1 MYILIL
7 SNNFYWIDMLRGIF
21 IAIVIFLI
29 WEASCII
36 FELPP
41 FMLPT
46 PSKIFTSMYT
56 NWEELLRHASYTL
69 VEILA
74 SIFIGCIIGIVTAL
88 TISSSAKLKLWVMPI
103 LLASQ
108 SIPVFALAP
117 LLILWLGYGM
127 SSKIVIGVLIV
138 FFPITSNFT
147 DALNKV
153 PQELIDAGKT
163 IGFSKLQIFWKIKI
177 PSSLPGLCSGVRVAA
192 CFAPIGAVVGEW
204 IGGST
209 GLGSFMIYSNARLQT
224 DNMFAALLILIFITI
239 TLYRL
244 TDLILSKYVWWK

>member
-1 MYILIL
+1 
-7 SNNFYWIDMLRGIF
+7 MLRGLIIAATIF
-21 IAIVIFLI
+21 AI
-29 WEASCII
+29 WEFSCVY
-36 FELPP
+36 FSLPP
-41 FMLPT
+41 FMLPP
-46 PSKIFTSMYT
+46 PSKIFISIYT
-56 NWEELLRHASYTL
+56 NWDLLIKHASYTL

-74 SIFIGCIIGIVTAL
+74 SIFIGTIIGVITAL
-88 TISSSAKLKLWVMPI
+88 IISSSERLKRWVMPI

-163 IGFSKLQIFWKIKI
+163 IGLSKTQVFWKIKI
-177 PSSLPGLCSGVRVAA
+177 PSSLPGLCSGIRVAA

-224 DNMFAALLILIFITI
+224 DNMFAALIILIFITI
-239 TLYRL
+239 TLYKV
-244 TDLILSKYVWWK
+244 TDMILSKYVWWK

>member
-1 MYILIL
+1 
-7 SNNFYWIDMLRGIF
+7 MLRGLF
-21 IAIVIFLI
+21 IAAIIFLI
-29 WEASCII
+29 WEISCVI
-36 FELPP
+36 FEIPP
-41 FMLPT
+41 FMLPPPT
-46 PSKIFTSMYT
+46 KIFTSMY
-56 NWEELLRHASYTL
+56 NNIDILLNHAAYTL

-74 SIFIGCIIGIVTAL
+74 SIIIGSFIGITTAL
-88 TISSSAKLKLWVMPI
+88 IISSSPRLKRWIMPI

-163 IGFSKLQIFWKIKI
+163 IGFTKFQIFWKIKI
-177 PSSLPGLCSGVRVAA
+177 PASLPGLSSGIRVAT

-239 TLYRL
+239 SLYRVTDKVL
-244 TDLILSKYVWWK
+244 TKYVWWK

>member
-1 MYILIL
+1 
-7 SNNFYWIDMLRGIF
+7 MLRGLIIAATIF
-21 IAIVIFLI
+21 AI
-29 WEASCII
+29 WEFSCVY
-36 FELPP
+36 FSLPP
-41 FMLPT
+41 FMLPP
-46 PSKIFTSMYT
+46 PSKIFISIYT
-56 NWEELLRHASYTL
+56 NWDLLIKHASYTL

-74 SIFIGCIIGIVTAL
+74 SIFIGTIIGVVTAL
-88 TISSSAKLKLWVMPI
+88 TISSSERLKRWVMPI

-163 IGFSKLQIFWKIKI
+163 IGLSKIQVFWKIKI
-177 PSSLPGLCSGVRVAA
+177 PSSLPGLCSGIRVAA

-224 DNMFAALLILIFITI
+224 DNMFAALIILIFITI
-239 TLYRL
+239 TLYKV
-244 TDLILSKYVWWK
+244 TDMILSKYVWWK

>member
-1 MYILIL
+1 
-7 SNNFYWIDMLRGIF
+7 MLRGLIIAATIF
-21 IAIVIFLI
+21 AI
-29 WEASCII
+29 WEFCCVY
-36 FELPP
+36 FNLPP
-41 FMLPT
+41 FMLPP
-46 PSKIFTSMYT
+46 PSKIFMSIYT
-56 NWEELLRHASYTL
+56 NWELLLKHASFTL

-74 SIFIGCIIGIVTAL
+74 SIFIGTIIGVITAL
-88 TISSSAKLKLWVMPI
+88 IISSSERLKLWVMPI

-163 IGFSKLQIFWKIKI
+163 IGLTKVQVFWKIKI
-177 PSSLPGLCSGVRVAA
+177 PSSLPGLCSGIRVAA

-224 DNMFAALLILIFITI
+224 DNMFAALIILIFITI
-239 TLYRL
+239 TLYKV
-244 TDLILSKYVWWK
+244 TDMILSKYIWWK

>member
-1 MYILIL
+1 
-7 SNNFYWIDMLRGIF
+7 MLRGLIIAATIF
-21 IAIVIFLI
+21 AI
-29 WEASCII
+29 WEFCCVY
-36 FELPP
+36 FNLPP
-41 FMLPT
+41 FMLPP
-46 PSKIFTSMYT
+46 PSKIFMSIYI
-56 NWEELLRHASYTL
+56 NWDLLLKHTSYTL

-74 SIFIGCIIGIVTAL
+74 SIFIGTIIGVITAL
-88 TISSSAKLKLWVMPI
+88 TISSSERLKRWVMPI

-163 IGFSKLQIFWKIKI
+163 IGLTKVQVFWKIKI
-177 PSSLPGLCSGVRVAA
+177 PSSLPGLCSGIRVAA

-224 DNMFAALLILIFITI
+224 DNMFAALIILIFITI
-239 TLYRL
+239 TLYKV
-244 TDLILSKYVWWK
+244 TDMILSKYVWWK

>member
-1 MYILIL
+1 
-7 SNNFYWIDMLRGIF
+7 MLRGLIIAATIF
-21 IAIVIFLI
+21 AI
-29 WEASCII
+29 WEFCCVY
-36 FELPP
+36 FNLPP
-41 FMLPT
+41 FMLPP
-46 PSKIFTSMYT
+46 PSKIFMSIYT
-56 NWEELLRHASYTL
+56 NWDLLLKHASYTL

-74 SIFIGCIIGIVTAL
+74 SIFIGTIIGVITAL
-88 TISSSAKLKLWVMPI
+88 TISSSERLKRWVMPI

-163 IGFSKLQIFWKIKI
+163 IGLTKVQVFWKIKI
-177 PSSLPGLCSGVRVAA
+177 PSSLPGLCSGIRVAA

-224 DNMFAALLILIFITI
+224 DNMFAALIILIFITI
-239 TLYRL
+239 TLYKV
-244 TDLILSKYVWWK
+244 TDMILSKYVWWK

>member
-1 MYILIL
+1 
-7 SNNFYWIDMLRGIF
+7 MLRGLIIAATIF
-21 IAIVIFLI
+21 AI
-29 WEASCII
+29 WEFCCVY
-36 FELPP
+36 FNLPP
-41 FMLPT
+41 FMLPP
-46 PSKIFTSMYT
+46 PSKIFMSIYT
-56 NWEELLRHASYTL
+56 NWDLLLKHASYTL

-74 SIFIGCIIGIVTAL
+74 SIFIGTIIGVITAL
-88 TISSSAKLKLWVMPI
+88 IISSSERLKRWVMPI

-163 IGFSKLQIFWKIKI
+163 IGLRKVQLFWKIKI
-177 PSSLPGLCSGVRVAA
+177 PSSLPGLCSGIRVAA

-224 DNMFAALLILIFITI
+224 DNMFAALIILIFITI
-239 TLYRL
+239 TLYKV
-244 TDLILSKYVWWK
+244 TDMILSKYVWWK

>member
-1 MYILIL
+1 
-7 SNNFYWIDMLRGIF
+7 MLRGLIIAATIF
-21 IAIVIFLI
+21 AI
-29 WEASCII
+29 WEFSCVY
-36 FELPP
+36 FSLPP
-41 FMLPT
+41 FMFPP
-46 PSKIFTSMYT
+46 PSKLFISIYT
-56 NWEELLRHASYTL
+56 NWDLLIKHASYTL

-74 SIFIGCIIGIVTAL
+74 SIFIGTIIGVVTAL
-88 TISSSAKLKLWVMPI
+88 TISSSERLKRWVMPI

-163 IGFSKLQIFWKIKI
+163 IGLSKTQVFWKIKI
-177 PSSLPGLCSGVRVAA
+177 PSSLPGLCSGIRVAA

-224 DNMFAALLILIFITI
+224 DNMFAALIILIFITI
-239 TLYRL
+239 TLYKV
-244 TDLILSKYVWWK
+244 TDMILSKYVWWK

>member
-1 MYILIL
+1 
-7 SNNFYWIDMLRGIF
+7 MLRGLIIAATIF
-21 IAIVIFLI
+21 AI
-29 WEASCII
+29 WEFCCVYFS
-36 FELPP
+36 LPP
-41 FMLPT
+41 FMLPP
-46 PSKIFTSMYT
+46 PSKIFMSIYT
-56 NWEELLRHASYTL
+56 NWDLLLKHASYTL

-74 SIFIGCIIGIVTAL
+74 SIFIGTIIGVITAL
-88 TISSSAKLKLWVMPI
+88 IISSSERLKRWVMPI

-163 IGFSKLQIFWKIKI
+163 IGLSKTQVFWKIKI
-177 PSSLPGLCSGVRVAA
+177 PSSLPGLCSGIRVAA

-224 DNMFAALLILIFITI
+224 DNMFAALIILIFITI
-239 TLYRL
+239 TLYKV
-244 TDLILSKYVWWK
+244 TDMILSKYVWWK

>member
-1 MYILIL
+1 
-7 SNNFYWIDMLRGIF
+7 MLRGLIIAATIF
-21 IAIVIFLI
+21 AI
-29 WEASCII
+29 WEFSCVY
-36 FELPP
+36 FSLPP
-41 FMLPT
+41 FMLPP
-46 PSKIFTSMYT
+46 PSKIFISIYT
-56 NWEELLRHASYTL
+56 NWDLLIKHASYTL

-74 SIFIGCIIGIVTAL
+74 SILIGTIIGVVTAL
-88 TISSSAKLKLWVMPI
+88 TISSSERLKRWVMPI

-147 DALNKV
+147 DSLNKV

-163 IGFSKLQIFWKIKI
+163 IGLSKTQVFWKIKI
-177 PSSLPGLCSGVRVAA
+177 PSSLPGLCSGIRVAA

-224 DNMFAALLILIFITI
+224 DNMFAALIILIFITI
-239 TLYRL
+239 TLYKV
-244 TDLILSKYVWWK
+244 TDMVLSKYVWWK

>member
-1 MYILIL
+1 
-7 SNNFYWIDMLRGIF
+7 MLRGLIIAATIF
-21 IAIVIFLI
+21 AI
-29 WEASCII
+29 WEFCCVY
-36 FELPP
+36 FNLPP
-41 FMLPT
+41 FMLPP
-46 PSKIFTSMYT
+46 PSKIFMSIYN
-56 NWEELLRHASYTL
+56 NWDSLLKHASYTL

-74 SIFIGCIIGIVTAL
+74 SIFIGTIIGVVTAL
-88 TISSSAKLKLWVMPI
+88 TISSSERLKRWVMPI

-163 IGFSKLQIFWKIKI
+163 IGLSKTQVFWKIKI
-177 PSSLPGLCSGVRVAA
+177 PSSLPGLCSGIRVAA

-224 DNMFAALLILIFITI
+224 DNMFAALIILIFITI
-239 TLYRL
+239 TLYKV
-244 TDLILSKYVWWK
+244 TDMILSKYVWWK

>member
-1 MYILIL
+1 
-7 SNNFYWIDMLRGIF
+7 MLRGLIIAATIF
-21 IAIVIFLI
+21 AI
-29 WEASCII
+29 WEFCCVY
-36 FELPP
+36 FNLPP
-41 FMLPT
+41 FMLPP
-46 PSKIFTSMYT
+46 PSKIFMSIYT
-56 NWEELLRHASYTL
+56 NWELLIKHASYTL

-74 SIFIGCIIGIVTAL
+74 SIFIGTIIGVVTAL
-88 TISSSAKLKLWVMPI
+88 TISSSERLKRWVMPI

-163 IGFSKLQIFWKIKI
+163 IGLSKTQVFWKIKI
-177 PSSLPGLCSGVRVAA
+177 PSSLPGLCSGIRVAA

-224 DNMFAALLILIFITI
+224 DNMFAALIILIFITI
-239 TLYRL
+239 TLYKV
-244 TDLILSKYVWWK
+244 TDMILSKYVWWK

>member
-1 MYILIL
+1 MFF
-7 SNNFYWIDMLRGIF
+7 N
-21 IAIVIFLI
+21 
-29 WEASCII
+29 
-36 FELPP
+36 LPP
-41 FMLPT
+41 FMLPR
-46 PSKIFTSMYT
+46 PSMIFISIYN
-56 NWEELLRHASYTL
+56 NWEELLRHTAYTL
-69 VEILA
+69 TEILV
-74 SIFIGCIIGIVTAL
+74 SIFIGTVIGITTAL
-88 TISSSAKLKLWVMPI
+88 IISSSKKLKRWIMPI

-153 PQELIDAGKT
+153 PQKLIDAGKT
-163 IGFSKLQIFWKIKI
+163 LNFTKTQLFWKIKI
-177 PSSLPGLCSGVRVAA
+177 PSSLPGLCSGIRVAA

-224 DNMFAALLILIFITI
+224 DNMFAALIILIFVTI
-239 TLYRL
+239 SIYKI

>member
-1 MYILIL
+1 
-7 SNNFYWIDMLRGIF
+7 MLRGLIIAATIF
-21 IAIVIFLI
+21 AI
-29 WEASCII
+29 WEFSCIY
-36 FELPP
+36 FSLPP
-41 FMLPT
+41 FMLPP
-46 PSKIFTSMYT
+46 PSKIFISIYT
-56 NWEELLRHASYTL
+56 NWDLLIKHASYTL

-74 SIFIGCIIGIVTAL
+74 SIFIGTIIGVVTAL
-88 TISSSAKLKLWVMPI
+88 TISSSERLKRWVMPI

-163 IGFSKLQIFWKIKI
+163 IGLSKTQVFWKIKI
-177 PSSLPGLCSGVRVAA
+177 PSSLPGLCSGIRVAA

-224 DNMFAALLILIFITI
+224 DNMFAALIILIFITI
-239 TLYRL
+239 TLYKV
-244 TDLILSKYVWWK
+244 TDMILSKYVWWK

>member
-1 MYILIL
+1 M
-7 SNNFYWIDMLRGIF
+7 
-21 IAIVIFLI
+21 
-29 WEASCII
+29 
-36 FELPP
+36 LPP
-41 FMLPT
+41 
-46 PSKIFTSMYT
+46 PSKVFISIYT
-56 NWEELLRHASYTL
+56 NWDLLLKHASYTL

-74 SIFIGCIIGIVTAL
+74 SIFIGTFIGIFTAL
-88 TISSSAKLKLWVMPI
+88 AISSSNTLKRWLMPI

-163 IGFSKLQIFWKIKI
+163 IGLSKAKVFWKIKI
-177 PSSLPGLCSGVRVAA
+177 PSSLPGLCSGIRVAA

-224 DNMFAALLILIFITI
+224 DNMFAALIILIFITI
-239 TLYRL
+239 TLYKV
-244 TDLILSKYVWWK
+244 TDMVLSKYVWWK

>member
-1 MYILIL
+1 
-7 SNNFYWIDMLRGIF
+7 MLRGLIIAATIF
-21 IAIVIFLI
+21 AI
-29 WEASCII
+29 WEFCCVYFS
-36 FELPP
+36 LPP
-41 FMLPT
+41 FMLPP
-46 PSKIFTSMYT
+46 PSKIFISIYT
-56 NWEELLRHASYTL
+56 NWDLLIKHASYTL

-74 SIFIGCIIGIVTAL
+74 SIFIGTIIGVITAL
-88 TISSSAKLKLWVMPI
+88 IISSSERLKRWVMPI

-163 IGFSKLQIFWKIKI
+163 IGLSKTQVFWKIKI
-177 PSSLPGLCSGVRVAA
+177 PSSLPGLCSGIRVAA

-224 DNMFAALLILIFITI
+224 DNMFAALIILIFITI
-239 TLYRL
+239 TLYKV
-244 TDLILSKYVWWK
+244 TDMILSKYVWWK

>member
-1 MYILIL
+1 
-7 SNNFYWIDMLRGIF
+7 MLRGLF
-21 IAIVIFLI
+21 ITAIIFLI
-29 WEASCII
+29 WEISCSI
-36 FELPP
+36 FKIPP
-41 FMLPT
+41 FMLPPPT
-46 PSKIFTSMYT
+46 KVILSIFN

-69 VEILA
+69 IEILA
-74 SIFIGCIIGIVTAL
+74 SLFIGSFIGIVTAL
-88 TISSSAKLKLWVMPI
+88 TISSSAKLKLWIMPI

-127 SSKIVIGVLIV
+127 ISKIVIGVLIV

-163 IGFSKLQIFWKIKI
+163 IGFNKFRIFWKIKI
-177 PSSLPGLCSGVRVAA
+177 PASLPGLCSGIRVGA

-224 DNMFAALLILIFITI
+224 DNMFAALLILIFMTI
-239 TLYRL
+239 TLYRI
-244 TDLILSKYVWWK
+244 TDKILSKYVWWK

>member
-1 MYILIL
+1 
-7 SNNFYWIDMLRGIF
+7 MLRGLIIATTIF
-21 IAIVIFLI
+21 AI
-29 WEASCII
+29 WEFCCVY
-36 FELPP
+36 FNLPP
-41 FMLPT
+41 FMLPP
-46 PSKIFTSMYT
+46 PSKIFMSIYT
-56 NWEELLRHASYTL
+56 NWDLLLKHASYTL

-74 SIFIGCIIGIVTAL
+74 SIFIGTIIGVITAL
-88 TISSSAKLKLWVMPI
+88 IISSSERLKRWVMPI

-163 IGFSKLQIFWKIKI
+163 ISLSKTKLFWKIKI
-177 PSSLPGLCSGVRVAA
+177 PSSLPGLCSGIRVAA

-224 DNMFAALLILIFITI
+224 DNMFAALIILIFITI
-239 TLYRL
+239 TLYKV
-244 TDLILSKYVWWK
+244 TDMILSKYVWWK

>member
-1 MYILIL
+1 
-7 SNNFYWIDMLRGIF
+7 MLRGLIIAATIF
-21 IAIVIFLI
+21 AI
-29 WEASCII
+29 WEFCCVY
-36 FELPP
+36 FNLPP
-41 FMLPT
+41 FMLPP
-46 PSKIFTSMYT
+46 PSKIFISIYT
-56 NWEELLRHASYTL
+56 NWDLLIKHASYTL

-74 SIFIGCIIGIVTAL
+74 SIFIGTIIGVVTAL
-88 TISSSAKLKLWVMPI
+88 TISSSERLKRWVMPI

-163 IGFSKLQIFWKIKI
+163 IGLSKTQVFWKIKI
-177 PSSLPGLCSGVRVAA
+177 PSSLPGLCSGIRVAA

-224 DNMFAALLILIFITI
+224 DNMFAALIILIFITI
-239 TLYRL
+239 TLYKV
-244 TDLILSKYVWWK
+244 TDMILSKYVWWK

>member
-1 MYILIL
+1 
-7 SNNFYWIDMLRGIF
+7 MLRGLIIAATIF
-21 IAIVIFLI
+21 AI
-29 WEASCII
+29 WEFSCVY
-36 FELPP
+36 FSLPP
-41 FMLPT
+41 FMLPP
-46 PSKIFTSMYT
+46 PSKIFISIYT
-56 NWEELLRHASYTL
+56 NWDLLIKHASYTL

-74 SIFIGCIIGIVTAL
+74 SIFIGTIIGVVTAL
-88 TISSSAKLKLWVMPI
+88 TISSSERLKRWVMPI

-163 IGFSKLQIFWKIKI
+163 IGLTKVQVFWKIKI
-177 PSSLPGLCSGVRVAA
+177 PSSLPGLCSGIRVAA

-224 DNMFAALLILIFITI
+224 DNMFAALIILIFITI
-239 TLYRL
+239 TLYKV
-244 TDLILSKYVWWK
+244 TDMILSKYVWWK

>member
-1 MYILIL
+1 
-7 SNNFYWIDMLRGIF
+7 MLRGLIIAATIF
-21 IAIVIFLI
+21 AI
-29 WEASCII
+29 WEFSCVY
-36 FELPP
+36 FSLPP
-41 FMLPT
+41 FMLPP
-46 PSKIFTSMYT
+46 PSKIFISIYT
-56 NWEELLRHASYTL
+56 NWDLLIKHASYTL

-74 SIFIGCIIGIVTAL
+74 SIFIGTIIGVVTAL
-88 TISSSAKLKLWVMPI
+88 TISSSERLKRWVMPI

-147 DALNKV
+147 DSLNKV

-163 IGFSKLQIFWKIKI
+163 IGLSKTQVFWKIKI
-177 PSSLPGLCSGVRVAA
+177 PSSLPGLCSGIRVAA

-224 DNMFAALLILIFITI
+224 DNMFAALIILIFITI
-239 TLYRL
+239 TLYKV
-244 TDLILSKYVWWK
+244 TDMILSKYVWWK

>member
-1 MYILIL
+1 
-7 SNNFYWIDMLRGIF
+7 MLRGLIIAATIF
-21 IAIVIFLI
+21 AI
-29 WEASCII
+29 WEFCCVY
-36 FELPP
+36 FNLPP
-41 FMLPT
+41 FMLPP
-46 PSKIFTSMYT
+46 PSKIFMSIYT
-56 NWEELLRHASYTL
+56 NWDLLLKHASYTL

-74 SIFIGCIIGIVTAL
+74 SIFIGTIIGVITAL
-88 TISSSAKLKLWVMPI
+88 IISSSERLKRWVMPI

-163 IGFSKLQIFWKIKI
+163 IGLTKVQVFWKIKI
-177 PSSLPGLCSGVRVAA
+177 PSSLPGLCSGIRVAA

-224 DNMFAALLILIFITI
+224 DNMFAALIILIFITI
-239 TLYRL
+239 TLYKV
-244 TDLILSKYVWWK
+244 TDMILSKYVWWK

>member
-1 MYILIL
+1 MIRGILIATT
-7 SNNFYWIDMLRGIF
+7 IF
-21 IAIVIFLI
+21 VI
-29 WEASCII
+29 WEISCSF
-36 FELPP
+36 FELPS
-41 FMLPT
+41 FMLPP
-46 PSKIFTSMYT
+46 PSKVFVSIYT
-56 NWEELLRHASYTL
+56 NWDELLIHASYTL

-74 SIFIGCIIGIVTAL
+74 SITIGSLIGITTAL
-88 TISSSAKLKLWVMPI
+88 IISSSVTLKRWIMPI

-127 SSKIVIGVLIV
+127 ISKIVIGVLIV
-138 FFPITSNFT
+138 FFQYIKFT

-163 IGFSKLQIFWKIKI
+163 LNLSKIQLFWKIKI
-177 PSSLPGLCSGVRVAA
+177 PSSLPGLCSGLRVAA

-224 DNMFAALLILIFITI
+224 ETCLQPINSYFYDNYHL
-239 TLYRL
+239 
-244 TDLILSKYVWWK
+244 

>member
-1 MYILIL
+1 
-7 SNNFYWIDMLRGIF
+7 MLRGLIIAATIF
-21 IAIVIFLI
+21 AI
-29 WEASCII
+29 WEFSCVY
-36 FELPP
+36 FSLPP
-41 FMLPT
+41 FMLPP
-46 PSKIFTSMYT
+46 PSKIFISIYT
-56 NWEELLRHASYTL
+56 NWELLIKHASYTL

-74 SIFIGCIIGIVTAL
+74 SIFIGTIIGVVTAL
-88 TISSSAKLKLWVMPI
+88 TISSSERLKRWVMPI

-163 IGFSKLQIFWKIKI
+163 IGLTKIQVFWKIKI
-177 PSSLPGLCSGVRVAA
+177 PSSLPGLCSGIRVAA

-224 DNMFAALLILIFITI
+224 DNMFAALIILIFITI
-239 TLYRL
+239 TLYKV
-244 TDLILSKYVWWK
+244 TDMILSKYVWWK

>member
-1 MYILIL
+1 
-7 SNNFYWIDMLRGIF
+7 MLRGLIIAATIF
-21 IAIVIFLI
+21 AI
-29 WEASCII
+29 WEFCCVY
-36 FELPP
+36 FNLPP
-41 FMLPT
+41 FMLPP
-46 PSKIFTSMYT
+46 PSKIFMSIYT
-56 NWEELLRHASYTL
+56 NWDLLLKHASYTL

-74 SIFIGCIIGIVTAL
+74 SIFIGTIIGVITAL
-88 TISSSAKLKLWVMPI
+88 IISSSQRLKRWVMPI

-163 IGFSKLQIFWKIKI
+163 IGLTKVQVFWKIKI
-177 PSSLPGLCSGVRVAA
+177 PSSLPGLCSGIRVAA

-224 DNMFAALLILIFITI
+224 DNMFAALIILIFITI
-239 TLYRL
+239 TLYKV
-244 TDLILSKYVWWK
+244 TDMILSKYVWWK

>member
-1 MYILIL
+1 
-7 SNNFYWIDMLRGIF
+7 MLRGLIIAATIF
-21 IAIVIFLI
+21 AI
-29 WEASCII
+29 WEFCCVYFS
-36 FELPP
+36 LPP
-41 FMLPT
+41 FMLPP
-46 PSKIFTSMYT
+46 PSKIFMSIYT
-56 NWEELLRHASYTL
+56 NWDLLLKHASYTL

-74 SIFIGCIIGIVTAL
+74 SIFIGTIIGVVTAL
-88 TISSSAKLKLWVMPI
+88 TISSSERLKRWVMPI

-163 IGFSKLQIFWKIKI
+163 IGLTKVQVFWKIKI
-177 PSSLPGLCSGVRVAA
+177 PSSLPGLCSGIRVAA

-224 DNMFAALLILIFITI
+224 DNMFAALIILIFITI
-239 TLYRL
+239 TLYKV
-244 TDLILSKYVWWK
+244 TDMILSKYVWWK

>member
-1 MYILIL
+1 
-7 SNNFYWIDMLRGIF
+7 MLRGLIIAATIF
-21 IAIVIFLI
+21 AI
-29 WEASCII
+29 WEFCCVY
-36 FELPP
+36 FNLPP
-41 FMLPT
+41 FMLPP
-46 PSKIFTSMYT
+46 PSKIFMSIYT
-56 NWEELLRHASYTL
+56 NWDLLLKHASYTL

-74 SIFIGCIIGIVTAL
+74 SIFIGTIIGVITAL
-88 TISSSAKLKLWVMPI
+88 IISSSERLKRWVMPI

-147 DALNKV
+147 DALNKI

-163 IGFSKLQIFWKIKI
+163 IGLTKVQVFWKIKI
-177 PSSLPGLCSGVRVAA
+177 PSSLPGLCSGIRVAA

-224 DNMFAALLILIFITI
+224 DNMFAALIILIFITI
-239 TLYRL
+239 TLYKV
-244 TDLILSKYVWWK
+244 TDMILSKYVWWK

>member
-1 MYILIL
+1 
-7 SNNFYWIDMLRGIF
+7 MLRGLIIAATIF
-21 IAIVIFLI
+21 AI
-29 WEASCII
+29 WEFSCVY
-36 FELPP
+36 FSLPP
-41 FMLPT
+41 FMLPP
-46 PSKIFTSMYT
+46 PSKIFISIYT
-56 NWEELLRHASYTL
+56 NWDLLIKHASYTL
-69 VEILA
+69 VEILS
-74 SIFIGCIIGIVTAL
+74 SIFIGTIIGVVTAL
-88 TISSSAKLKLWVMPI
+88 TISSSERLKRWVMPI

-163 IGFSKLQIFWKIKI
+163 IGLSKTQVFWKIKI
-177 PSSLPGLCSGVRVAA
+177 PSSLPGLCSGIRVAA

-224 DNMFAALLILIFITI
+224 DNMFAALIILIFITI
-239 TLYRL
+239 TLYKV
-244 TDLILSKYVWWK
+244 TDMILSKYVWWK

>member
-1 MYILIL
+1 
-7 SNNFYWIDMLRGIF
+7 MLRGLIIAATIF
-21 IAIVIFLI
+21 AI
-29 WEASCII
+29 WEFCCVYFS
-36 FELPP
+36 LPP
-41 FMLPT
+41 FMLPP
-46 PSKIFTSMYT
+46 PSKIFISIYT
-56 NWEELLRHASYTL
+56 NWDLLIKHASYTL

-74 SIFIGCIIGIVTAL
+74 SIFIGTIIGVVTAL
-88 TISSSAKLKLWVMPI
+88 TISSSERLKRWVMPI

-153 PQELIDAGKT
+153 PQVLIDAGKT
-163 IGFSKLQIFWKIKI
+163 IGLSKTQVFWKIKI
-177 PSSLPGLCSGVRVAA
+177 PSSLPGLCSGIRVAA

-224 DNMFAALLILIFITI
+224 DNMFAALIILIFITI
-239 TLYRL
+239 TLYKV
-244 TDLILSKYVWWK
+244 TDMILSKYVWWK

>member
-1 MYILIL
+1 
-7 SNNFYWIDMLRGIF
+7 MLRGLIIAATIF
-21 IAIVIFLI
+21 AI
-29 WEASCII
+29 WEFSCVY
-36 FELPP
+36 FSLPP
-41 FMLPT
+41 FMLPP
-46 PSKIFTSMYT
+46 PSKIFISIYT
-56 NWEELLRHASYTL
+56 NWDLLIKHASYTL

-74 SIFIGCIIGIVTAL
+74 SIFIGTIIGVVTAL
-88 TISSSAKLKLWVMPI
+88 TISSSERLKRWVMPI

-163 IGFSKLQIFWKIKI
+163 IGLSKTQVFWKIKI
-177 PSSLPGLCSGVRVAA
+177 PSSLPGLCSGIRVAA

-224 DNMFAALLILIFITI
+224 DNMFAALIILIFITI
-239 TLYRL
+239 TLYKV
-244 TDLILSKYVWWK
+244 TDMVLSKYVWWK

>member
-1 MYILIL
+1 
-7 SNNFYWIDMLRGIF
+7 MLRGLIIAATIF
-21 IAIVIFLI
+21 AI
-29 WEASCII
+29 WEFCCVY
-36 FELPP
+36 FNLPP
-41 FMLPT
+41 FMLPP
-46 PSKIFTSMYT
+46 PSKIFMSIYT
-56 NWEELLRHASYTL
+56 NWELLLKHASYTL

-74 SIFIGCIIGIVTAL
+74 SIFIGTIIGVVTAL
-88 TISSSAKLKLWVMPI
+88 TISSSERLKRWVMPI

-163 IGFSKLQIFWKIKI
+163 IGLSKTQVFWKIKI
-177 PSSLPGLCSGVRVAA
+177 PSSLPGLCSGIRVAA

-224 DNMFAALLILIFITI
+224 DNMFAALIILIFITI
-239 TLYRL
+239 TLYKV
-244 TDLILSKYVWWK
+244 TDMILSKYVWWK